1 MSNANALNYVSA
13 KVGGQGYA
21 IVMRM
26 LRKYEGI
33 VTGKLWRGLW
43 FMVYGLWFLVSGSER
58 SKITIGV
65 YHSLLSPS
73 PGSCASALR
82 R

>member
-43 FMVYGLWFLVSGSER
+43 FMVYGF
-58 SKITIGV
+58 
-65 YHSLLSPS
+65 
-73 PGSCASALR
+73 
-82 R
+82 